1 MKRFSVLTV
10 RAPRQQYKFLDVG
23 AEELRGTF
31 AYPAQSEQLLLY
43 HDDARGHR
51 TSRPERPFYSARY
64 LLPQV
69 ELPPHQG
76 MKMLL
81 QLTT

>member
-1 MKRFSVLTV
+1 MRWVCVLTV

-31 AYPAQSEQLLLY
+31 AYPAHSEELLLY
-43 HDDARGHR
+43 DAHSHMRA
-51 TSRPERPFYSARY
+51 RPERPFYSARY

-69 ELPPHQG
+69 DQPPHSRHH
-76 MKMLL
+76 
-81 QLTT
+81 